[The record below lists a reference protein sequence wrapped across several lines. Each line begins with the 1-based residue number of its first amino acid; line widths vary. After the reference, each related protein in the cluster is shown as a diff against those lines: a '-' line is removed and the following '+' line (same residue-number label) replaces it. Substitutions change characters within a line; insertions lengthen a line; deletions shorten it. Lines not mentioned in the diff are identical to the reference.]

1 MNIIVPTSKRATLHL
16 PFTSGLKRQ
25 PGPAP
30 AAVLS
35 TSELKQIVAAML
47 G

>member
-1 MNIIVPTSKRATLHL
+1 MNVIFPNSNGATRGL
-16 PFTSGLKRQ
+16 PFSQR
-25 PGPAP
+25 PERPFVPAP
-30 AAVLS
+30 AGVLS